1 MASPLKLAAVVTLDT
16 SQVPAGVQ
24 NTKQA
29 FAGIGTSA
37 EANAVKIQKLID
49 AQLKIVQ
56 PAANLNSRAADIA
69 AYGQQ
74 LDRLTAKFDPLFA
87 AQQKFRSSI
96 EEINRA
102 QSLGAITAS
111 QAIDLRIREKNAYDS
126 LASSIA
132 NAANVKKAFAQSVVD
147 RFTIT
152 PDRGADIAAYG
163 AQLDRLQA
171 KFDPLFAA
179 QQKYQAAL
187 QEINQAQ
194 RVGAITGSQAIDL
207 RLREKAAYD
216 SLASSIANAAN
227 ANKAFAQT
235 AVDRVTITPDRG
247 ADIAAYGQ
255 QLDAL
260 RAKYNPLYAVIT
272 NYKSAVTDI
281 REAHRVGA
289 ISADEMTAAL
299 TRQRQAALGAI
310 DAAKGRSTDTGP
322 GAQFRRQNLTYQLF
336 DIGQG
341 AISGQPLGMIA
352 AQQLPQI
359 AQMYTGAGGAS
370 TALKD
375 FSSIAAGVGRLITPL
390 TIGIG
395 AMSAAVAVG
404 ATAWN
409 SYLNSI
415 KPVETAA
422 AGLGLAV
429 AGTAQEMEQAAQA
442 GASAANISAKSARAM
457 EAQFLSTGRIGSD
470 NFEKLIAVSKNFG
483 ATVGV
488 DTDQA
493 GSMLAQMFADPAKA
507 AQTLY
512 RQYGLIDGAT
522 ADYATRLANQ
532 NRLSEAQSVIL
543 DKLPDRLAKAA
554 EGTTLLG
561 RAWDGV
567 ANAASKAFDWTGRA
581 IDRQFTAPSLAE
593 KTEDARQKLEDA
605 KRTRDRTAGSLVTRM
620 FGNQGQADVDRRQA
634 EYDALQKQLDEQEQ
648 KAAKERADA
657 AARQAG
663 AAAVGIAQS
672 SPANA
677 DSIQRQSLE
686 DSIAALRKGATAPDL
701 SADQQTQIN
710 EAIKAKTVLL
720 DALKNKQETLN
731 QIDALDIKIQ
741 NERNPAIRANLVE
754 QQTRL
759 QLSLQEVNADEAAAK
774 AAEERNKV
782 IEQTVA
788 AAQAQAGDMNYEIGI
803 RQKLNAMVAAGT
815 ITSDDAQRKLQ
826 EELQLRPLIAAA
838 ATLEGE
844 KKQELLKVIADL
856 RAGYEGLSAA
866 EKQATGNDY
875 IRGQQDKLEVL
886 RAQQA
891 IVGQSVATQARVNA
905 LVQAEQDIR
914 NKGLDA
920 AGQQAQT
927 IRANAAAI
935 ADANTQLEKS
945 KDAWNTYKQAGENAI
960 DTLFSGDK
968 VGDIGKKLANT
979 ALDLGK
985 QLIVTNP
992 LKNMLLGTNYGTI
1005 GDLFSGKKSGGGILG
1020 ALGQNVA
1027 SMNVTAATVMIN
1039 GGLGGLGGL
1048 VPGTSTETTASITRL
1063 LNPANNNSS
1072 LTGDIGTF
1080 AKAIKNIESGGNYS
1094 ALGPITKSGDRAI
1107 GAYQVMGANVPSWT
1121 KGALGYSM
1129 TPAQFRG
1136 SESAQDAVFSKYFG
1150 ASLSKYGNPQD
1161 AASVWFTG
1169 RPMAGGAGA
1178 SDILG
1183 TTGSSYVAKFNAQ
1196 LGSLGNAAATATGG
1210 VGGLGSATDAASK
1223 GLTSLGGDLGQFGNK
1238 LTSSLSGV
1246 GAGSSGGGG
1255 LFSGIGKL
1263 FGFGGSGGFNIGS
1276 NATSAS
1282 GFDPFAAYAG
1292 AGFDSGGFTGFGGK
1306 YEPAGVVHKGEVVFS
1321 QADVA
1326 RNGGVAAVDAIRLGK
1341 RWYADGGAAVDV
1353 MPMGLPRAAASNGN
1367 SPGTVHRTEMSMTMK
1382 VEGADSK
1389 ETEAAGYA
1397 GMKRALAEY
1406 DRGLPDRIIGI
1417 NNNPRWR

>member
-29 FAGIGTSA
+29 FAAIGTSA
-37 EANAVKIQKLID
+37 EASAAKIQKLID
-49 AQLKIVQ
+49 GQLKIAQ
-56 PAANLNSRAADIA
+56 PAANMNSRVADIA
-69 AYGQQ
+69 AYG
-74 LDRLTAKFDPLFA
+74 
-87 AQQKFRSSI
+87 
-96 EEINRA
+96 E
-102 QSLGAITAS
+102 
-111 QAIDLRIREKNAYDS
+111 
-126 LASSIA
+126 
-132 NAANVKKAFAQSVVD
+132 
-147 RFTIT
+147 
-152 PDRGADIAAYG
+152 
-163 AQLDRLQA
+163 QLDRLQA

-179 QQKYQAAL
+179 QQKYRASIE
-187 QEINQAQ
+187 EINRAQ
-194 RVGAITGSQAIDL
+194 SVGAVSGSQAIDL

-216 SLASSIANAAN
+216 SLASSIANAASVKKAFAQATVDRVTVMPDRGADIAAYAAKLDQLQAKFDPLFAAQQKYQANLEQINQAQRVGAISASQAIDLRLREKASYDSLASSIANAAN
-227 ANKAFAQT
+227 ANKAFAQR

-272 NYKSAVTDI
+272 NYKSAVADI

-289 ISADEMTAAL
+289 FSADEMTAAL
-299 TRQRQAALGAI
+299 SRQRQAALGAI
-310 DAAKGRSTDTGP
+310 DALKGRTPETGP

-359 AQMYTGAGGAS
+359 AQMYAGQGGAS

-390 TIGIG
+390 TVGIG
-395 AMSAAVAVG
+395 ALSAAVAVG
-404 ATAWN
+404 ATAW
-409 SYLNSI
+409 SGYLNSI

-422 AGLGLAV
+422 AGLGRAV

-442 GASAANISAKSARAM
+442 GASAANISVKSARAM

-470 NFEKLIAVSKNFG
+470 NFEKLISVSKNFG

-488 DTDQA
+488 DSDQA
-493 GSMLAQMFADPAKA
+493 GAMLAQMFADPAKA

-567 ANAASKAFDWTGRA
+567 ANAASKAFDWTGKA
-581 IDRQFTAPSLAE
+581 LDRQFTAPSLAE
-593 KTEDARQKLEDA
+593 RTSDAQQRLADA
-605 KRTRDRTAGSLVTRM
+605 KRQRDATAGSLVTRM
-620 FGNQGQADVDRRQA
+620 FGNQGQADVDRLQA
-634 EYDALQKQLDEQEQ
+634 EADALQKQLDEQEK
-648 KAAKERADA
+648 KAAEDRARA
-657 AARQAG
+657 AAIQAG
-663 AAAVGIAQS
+663 AVASGIAQQ

-677 DSIQRQSLE
+677 DLIQRRKLE
-686 DSIAALRKGATAPDL
+686 DDIASMTTGLNAGVENKTL
-701 SADQQTQIN
+701 SADEQTQIN

-754 QQTRL
+754 QQNRL
-759 QLSLQEVNADEAAAK
+759 QLSLQEVNADEAAGK

-782 IEQTVA
+782 IQQTVA

-838 ATLEGE
+838 ATLEGD
-844 KKQELLKVIADL
+844 KKQELLKVIEEL
-856 RAGYEGLSAA
+856 RAGYDGLSAA
-866 EKQATGNDY
+866 EKQASGNDY

-886 RAQQA
+886 RAQQG
-891 IVGQSVATQARVNA
+891 IVGQNEATQARVNA

-935 ADANTQLEKS
+935 ADANNQLEKS
-945 KDAWNTYKQAGENAI
+945 KDAWNTYKQAGESAI
-960 DTLFSGDK
+960 DEIFSGDK
-968 VGDIGKKLANT
+968 PGDIGKKLGNT
-979 ALDLGK
+979 FLDLAK
-985 QLIVTNP
+985 QLVVTNP
-992 LKNMLLGTNYGTI
+992 LKNMLLGTNYGTLE
-1005 GDLFSGKKSGGGILG
+1005 DLISGKKAGGGILG
-1020 ALGQNVA
+1020 GLGQSVA
-1027 SMNVTAATVMIN
+1027 TMNVTAATVMLNGGIGGGLN
-1039 GGLGGLGGL
+1039 LFGTSPQTTGSIGQVLTAANTNGATGSVASYITQAALKRGIDPSVALTVAKSEGGLSSWNMQSSVFKNGVREPSFGPFQLYTGGGLGNAFMSKTGLDPRIAANG
-1048 VPGTSTETTASITRL
+1048 
-1063 LNPANNNSS
+1063 PAGVDFALDYAKQNGWGSWY
-1072 LTGDIGTF
+1072 GA
-1080 AKAIKNIESGGNYS
+1080 AKAGVGNFDGIGKVNTSLNQLSGSVSS
-1094 ALGPITKSGDRAI
+1094 AA
-1107 GAYQVMGANVPSWT
+1107 
-1121 KGALGYSM
+1121 
-1129 TPAQFRG
+1129 G
-1136 SESAQDAVFSKYFG
+1136 S
-1150 ASLSKYGNPQD
+1150 
-1161 AASVWFTG
+1161 
-1169 RPMAGGAGA
+1169 
-1178 SDILG
+1178 
-1183 TTGSSYVAKFNAQ
+1183 
-1196 LGSLGNAAATATGG
+1196 
-1210 VGGLGSATDAASK
+1210 VGGLTSATGTAAN
-1223 GLTSLGGDLGQFGNK
+1223 GLTTFGGGLDQFGNK
-1238 LTSSLSGV
+1238 LASTVTG
-1246 GAGSSGGGG
+1246 GGQAGSGGG
-1255 LFSGIGKL
+1255 LFGGLFGGLGKL
-1263 FGFGGSGGFNIGS
+1263 FGFGGGSGFNIGS
-1276 NATSAS
+1276 SATLPTS

-1292 AGFDSGGFTGFGGK
+1292 FDSGGYTGPGGK
-1306 YEPAGVVHKGEVVFS
+1306 YEPAGIVHKGEVVFS

-1326 RNGGVAAVDAIRLGK
+1326 RNGGVAVVDAMRLGK
-1341 RWYADGGAAVDV
+1341 RGYADGGAVDV
-1353 MPMGLPRAAASNGN
+1353 MPMGLPRGAAANNNATGL
-1367 SPGTVHRTEMSMTMK
+1367 VHRTEMNVNMK
-1382 VEGADSK
+1382 VDGGGSK
-1389 ETEAAGYA
+1389 DAEAAGYA
-1397 GMKRALAEY
+1397 GMKRALDEY
-1406 DRGLPDRIIGI
+1406 DKGLPDRVQFI
-1417 NNNPRWR
+1417 NDNKRWR